1 VAGSGQVTAAC
12 DGATDP
18 DAAAGWDAGWLTGA
32 WLAGLGLGVAPVEL
46 HAPATNNDAATSAP
60 RRFELRMV
68 TRNLLHAA
76 LGARLFTI
84 DRPEQWGEG
93 LNGWFLSR

>member
-1 VAGSGQVTAAC
+1 
-12 DGATDP
+12 
-18 DAAAGWDAGWLTGA
+18 
-32 WLAGLGLGVAPVEL
+32 
-46 HAPATNNDAATSAP
+46 
-60 RRFELRMV
+60 MV

-84 DRPEQWGEG
+84 DRLEQWGER